1 MSKLRVYELAK
12 ELNIKPQDVLD
23 SLQGTQYEVKT
34 SSNSIDEDAQKLVRS
49 KVNGAAKPAAE
60 KKPAAETKPAGEAK
74 AATEAKPA
82 GETKAAGEAKSTEA
96 PARPKKKASIS
107 AVFNPQNSKTNPGSR
122 RQAYHTNAKTGEAR
136 RPAPA
141 ARPAQPAKPAAP
153 KPAEV
158 KAAEVK
164 PAEVKATE
172 VKAAEVKPAE
182 TKTAEVKTTETKTV
196 QEKPVVKTEEKKTE
210 TRNFNNNRQQG
221 DRPYNNNRPQGDRP
235 YNNRQQGD
243 RPYNNN
249 RPQGDRP
256 YNNNRPQGDRP
267 YNNNRPQGDRNGRGG
282 RNGGRFDQELN
293 RFNKEAIQAG
303 PDDLRKESRENRDR
317 DNTRK
322 KQVQEHDKL
331 GSKKQERY
339 VNLEK
344 NGGKKKRPAQ
354 PKPKEEDTIRSVSL
368 PERMTIK
375 ELADKMKVQASEI
388 IKKLFMKGQMVTVNQ
403 EIDYDSAEEIA
414 LEFNCI
420 AEPEEKVDVIAELLK
435 EDEEREEDLVPRPP
449 VVCVMGHVDHGKTSL
464 LDAIRNTHVTDR
476 EAGGIT
482 QHIGAYVVSIN
493 GQKITFLD
501 TPGHEAFTA
510 MRLRGAKST
519 DIAILVVAADDGV
532 MPQTVEAINHAKA
545 AGIEI
550 VVAINKIDKPN
561 ANIDRVKQELSEYEL
576 IPEDWGGSTIFVPV
590 SAHTHEGIDQL
601 LEMLLLT
608 AEVSELK
615 ANPKR
620 KARGVI
626 IEAQL
631 EKGRGAVEIGR
642 AHV

>member
-235 YNNRQQGD
+235 YNN
-243 RPYNNN
+243 N

-256 YNNNRPQGDRP
+256 YNNRQVSMYLHTLHHFRP
-267 YNNNRPQGDRNGRGG
+267 YKTICRLQTASLSSSH
-282 RNGGRFDQELN
+282 RF
-293 RFNKEAIQAG
+293 R
-303 PDDLRKESRENRDR
+303 S
-317 DNTRK
+317 DNTTGLR
-322 KQVQEHDKL
+322 
-331 GSKKQERY
+331 SAAS
-339 VNLEK
+339 
-344 NGGKKKRPAQ
+344 RP
-354 PKPKEEDTIRSVSL
+354 S
-368 PERMTIK
+368 
-375 ELADKMKVQASEI
+375 
-388 IKKLFMKGQMVTVNQ
+388 
-403 EIDYDSAEEIA
+403 
-414 LEFNCI
+414 
-420 AEPEEKVDVIAELLK
+420 
-435 EDEEREEDLVPRPP
+435 
-449 VVCVMGHVDHGKTSL
+449 
-464 LDAIRNTHVTDR
+464 
-476 EAGGIT
+476 
-482 QHIGAYVVSIN
+482 
-493 GQKITFLD
+493 
-501 TPGHEAFTA
+501 
-510 MRLRGAKST
+510 
-519 DIAILVVAADDGV
+519 
-532 MPQTVEAINHAKA
+532 
-545 AGIEI
+545 
-550 VVAINKIDKPN
+550 
-561 ANIDRVKQELSEYEL
+561 
-576 IPEDWGGSTIFVPV
+576 
-590 SAHTHEGIDQL
+590 
-601 LEMLLLT
+601 
-608 AEVSELK
+608 
-615 ANPKR
+615 
-620 KARGVI
+620 
-626 IEAQL
+626 
-631 EKGRGAVEIGR
+631 
-642 AHV
+642 